1 LRQYRRFYDLEV
13 NVSEEKVIDPS
24 AAINQINNTLLA
36 LARLAAIANPEEAKR
51 YLGAA
56 VLASRENGAGD
67 EFVHQIYRKVFP
79 GQDLPATYSLDVP
92 VPKGQ

>member
-1 LRQYRRFYDLEV
+1 M
-13 NVSEEKVIDPS
+13 SEQKVIDPS

-36 LARLAAIANPEEAKR
+36 LARLAAANNPVEAKK

-67 EFVHQIYRKVFP
+67 EFVFEIYRKVFP
-79 GQDLPATYSLDVP
+79 GQDLPATYSLDIP
-92 VPKGQ
+92 VPNGQ

>member
-1 LRQYRRFYDLEV
+1 M
-13 NVSEEKVIDPS
+13 SEQKVIDPS

-36 LARLAAIANPEEAKR
+36 LARLAAANNPVEAKK

-67 EFVHQIYRKVFP
+67 EFVFEIYRKVFP
-79 GQDLPATYSLDVP
+79 GQDLPVTYSLDIP

>member
-1 LRQYRRFYDLEV
+1 M
-13 NVSEEKVIDPS
+13 SEQKVIDPS

-36 LARLAAIANPEEAKR
+36 LARLAAANNPVEAKK

-67 EFVHQIYRKVFP
+67 EFVFEIYRKVFP
-79 GQDLPATYSLDVP
+79 GQDLPATYSLDIP